1 MTRTIRVPS
10 TTSRTAV
17 NGNQVNTTAKILKAP
32 LKQSTHFKYKNYIKN
47 WIAYSKTMGK
57 IELTHVLDFLN
68 IMFHNGHII
77 QPLTLQKV
85 LQQLLY
91 SYHLT
96 IR

>member
-1 MTRTIRVPS
+1 
-10 TTSRTAV
+10 
-17 NGNQVNTTAKILKAP
+17 
-32 LKQSTHFKYKNYIKN
+32 
-47 WIAYSKTMGK
+47 MGK

-68 IMFHNGHII
+68 TMFHNGHII